1 MSKFQLL
8 AVLAALALACG
19 AEVEPSAVDA
29 ALVADDQCS
38 SEGEEGAL
46 CMLNALQ
53 MKAAKLEVD
62 AA

>member
-8 AVLAALALACG
+8 TVLAALALACS

-29 ALVADDQCS
+29 AMAADDQCS
-38 SEGEEGAL
+38 AKGEDGVL

-53 MKAAKLEVD
+53 MKAAKL
-62 AA
+62 